1 MGIYILDNGELYNS
15 DELIHYG
22 IKGMKWGVRRYQN
35 KDGSLTE
42 AGKKRLYKQTKR
54 IYERGGSEYEK
65 HISMEYNKLIR
76 GMHKSLK
83 DSRVA
88 YEKADYLSKDFQND
102 SSTKRKYLK
111 KAYERYFKKYDLLDG
126 DDNIRKAAETEAS
139 TGEDIFESFR
149 DSAFRLYIK
158 DKGVDPNAYQKKVCN
173 AYDNYIQECKRYV
186 NAQLGEMGSMS
197 VEDCGYYQEKY
208 NHAVA
213 NALVRSADWD
223 WQMSGYMGYQY
234 DRYDAD

>member
-1 MGIYILDNGELYNS
+1 MGNYIFENGEFYNS

-111 KAYERYFKKYDLLDG
+111 KAYERYF
-126 DDNIRKAAETEAS
+126 R
-139 TGEDIFESFR
+139 R
-149 DSAFRLYIK
+149 
-158 DKGVDPNAYQKKVCN
+158 
-173 AYDNYIQECKRYV
+173 
-186 NAQLGEMGSMS
+186 
-197 VEDCGYYQEKY
+197 
-208 NHAVA
+208 
-213 NALVRSADWD
+213 
-223 WQMSGYMGYQY
+223 
-234 DRYDAD
+234 

>member
-1 MGIYILDNGELYNS
+1 MLYYIYDGGFYNS

-54 IYERGGSEYEK
+54 VYEHGDSEHE
-65 HISMEYNKLIR
+65 HLRMQYNKLIR

-102 SSTKRKYLK
+102 PSTKRKYLT
-111 KAYERYFKKYDLLDG
+111 KAYERYFKKYDLLD
-126 DDNIRKAAETEAS
+126 DDNAIRKAAETEAS
-139 TGEDIFESFR
+139 SGEDIFDSFR

-158 DKGVDPNAYQKKVCN
+158 DKGIDPNAYQKKVRN
-173 AYDNYIQECKRYV
+173 AYNDYIRECKRYV
-186 NAQLGEMGSMS
+186 NTQLGEMGNMP
-197 VEDCGYYQEKY
+197 VKDYGYYQEKY
-208 NHAVA
+208 NHAVT

-223 WQMSGYMGYQY
+223 WQMSGHIGYQY
-234 DRYDAD
+234 DQYDPD